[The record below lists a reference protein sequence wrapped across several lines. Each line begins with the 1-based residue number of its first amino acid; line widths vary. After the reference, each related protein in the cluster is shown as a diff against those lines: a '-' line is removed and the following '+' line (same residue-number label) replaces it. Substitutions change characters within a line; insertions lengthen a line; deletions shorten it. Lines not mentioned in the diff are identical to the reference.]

1 MLFFFRQHQT
11 MVRAVKT
18 PIADNE
24 ADKRIKNTVLSESAA
39 SDRGHAKKKRK
50 KYYKSLLKNIFL
62 DR

>member
-1 MLFFFRQHQT
+1 

-39 SDRGHAKKKRK
+39 SDRGHAKKKG
-50 KYYKSLLKNIFL
+50 KSIINLYSKTYF
-62 DR
+62 